1 MSVLDEGKGLCY
13 VPKGTI
19 VNLIPIIKKFSFIK
33 FLRSKKFKNEKEK
46 KLKIFLQGK
55 CIFR

>member
-19 VNLIPIIKKFSFIK
+19 VNLIPIIKKISFIK

-46 KLKIFLQGK
+46 N
-55 CIFR
+55 